1 MNCVIALTIVYLMQ
15 KQLKIT
21 MVYHS
26 LTHCTAR
33 NCSVFG
39 ISAPVTT
46 KYSLRKVRGK
56 RHHLTPDLE
65 VFDGI
70 FTHGSL
76 HSGATFSR
84 VMGLVMLGLQWK
96 EVIVYLDDVILLGT
110 DFSDTIAALH
120 KVLDQFRQQNLKLK
134 GRKCNFSDVKLNF

>member
-1 MNCVIALTIVYLMQ
+1 ME
-15 KQLKIT
+15 
-21 MVYHS
+21 
-26 LTHCTAR
+26 
-33 NCSVFG
+33 
-39 ISAPVTT
+39 
-46 KYSLRKVRGK
+46 KV
-56 RHHLTPDLE
+56 
-65 VFDGI
+65 
-70 FTHGSL
+70 THGSL

-84 VMGLVMLGLQWK
+84 VMGLVMRGLQWE